1 MNNLKT
7 VALSLAIAPLCLAAQ
22 DRYMTRNGHIE
33 FHSST
38 PMEDI
43 HADNDKVTSVW
54 DATAGAIEFAVL
66 IKAFTFEKALMQEHF
81 NENYMESN
89 KFPKATFK
97 GTVSGV
103 KAEQLAKEGSYPV
116 TVEGILNIHGVDRP
130 VKSAGTVKS
139 DGKGGVRAES
149 KFQVNPTD
157 HDIKIPG
164 AVRKNIAESLDVT
177 VRMDYAKMQ

>member
-1 MNNLKT
+1 MNMHKT
-7 VALSLAIAPLCLAAQ
+7 SLLSLALFPLAAGAQ

-38 PMEDI
+38 PLENF

-54 DATAGAIEFAVL
+54 DATTGAIEFAVL
-66 IKAFTFEKALMQEHF
+66 IKAFAFEKALMQEHF
-81 NENYMESN
+81 NENYMESS

-116 TVEGILNIHGVDRP
+116 TVEGTLSIHGVDRP
-130 VKSAGTVKS
+130 AKATGTITA
-139 DGKGGVRAES
+139 DGKGGIRADS
-149 KFQVNPTD
+149 KFQVKPED
-157 HDIKIPG
+157 HGIKIPG
-164 AVRKNIAESLDVT
+164 AVRKNIAEVIDVT
-177 VRMDYAKMQ
+177 VRMDYTRMP

>member
-1 MNNLKT
+1 MNCLKPFLLGL
-7 VALSLAIAPLCLAAQ
+7 ALSPLALSAQ
-22 DRYMTRNGHIE
+22 ERYMTKTGHVD

-43 HADNDKVTSVW
+43 HADNDKVISVW
-54 DATAGAIEFAVL
+54 DAGTGAIEFSML

-97 GTVSGV
+97 GTLSGV
-103 KAEQLAKEGSYPV
+103 KADQLAKAGAYPV
-116 TVEGILNIHGVDRP
+116 TVEGTINVHGVEQP
-130 VKSAGTVKS
+130 MKATGTITT
-139 DGKGGVRAES
+139 DGKGGIRAES
-149 KFQVNPTD
+149 KFQVKPAD

-164 AVRKNIAESLDVT
+164 AVRKNIAEAIDVS
-177 VRMDYAKMQ
+177 VRMDYTKMQ